1 MVKLKSISILILLCS
16 AVLGLR
22 AQQIETISVHSDVM
36 NCDIPN
42 IVILPADYDSTSV
55 SYPVLYLL
63 HGYTNDHNAWLRI
76 QPALPE
82 LATRYG
88 MIIVCPEG
96 KSSWYWDSPVNPE
109 LKFETYITQ
118 ELIKDIDTRY
128 NTTDNKCGRAIT
140 GFSMGGHGGLWLAI
154 RHQDLFGACGATSGG
169 VDIRPFPDNWEMKRS
184 LGEYQDNSKSWD
196 EHTVINILPLIK
208 PQLAIIFDCGT
219 DDFFYQVNER
229 LHEEMLYRHIKH
241 DYITRPGGHDDAY
254 WNNSINYQILFFANY
269 FAETNK
275 AHQNG

>member
-1 MVKLKSISILILLCS
+1 MKLKSISILILLCS

-63 HGYTNDHNAWLRI
+63 HGYNNDHNAWLR
-76 QPALPE
+76 
-82 LATRYG
+82 
-88 MIIVCPEG
+88 
-96 KSSWYWDSPVNPE
+96 
-109 LKFETYITQ
+109 
-118 ELIKDIDTRY
+118 
-128 NTTDNKCGRAIT
+128 
-140 GFSMGGHGGLWLAI
+140 
-154 RHQDLFGACGATSGG
+154 
-169 VDIRPFPDNWEMKRS
+169 
-184 LGEYQDNSKSWD
+184 
-196 EHTVINILPLIK
+196 
-208 PQLAIIFDCGT
+208 
-219 DDFFYQVNER
+219 FYQVNER

-269 FAETNK
+269 FAATNK